1 MDAGNDI
8 LAVAGERD
16 LTGKDA
22 ANALQ
27 TLAKIQGYDKPD
39 EEDEEERRRFVLRWL
54 SKCRNCKLMQAF
66 MDIQEQL
73 KG

>member
-22 ANALQ
+22 A
-27 TLAKIQGYDKPD
+27 
-39 EEDEEERRRFVLRWL
+39 FV
-54 SKCRNCKLMQAF
+54 CAAF
-66 MDIQEQL
+66 V
-73 KG
+73 

>member
-22 ANALQ
+22 A
-27 TLAKIQGYDKPD
+27 
-39 EEDEEERRRFVLRWL
+39 FVRCG
-54 SKCRNCKLMQAF
+54 SIGCHR
-66 MDIQEQL
+66 
-73 KG
+73 KGPVAAGPLDDNTCVARASEV

>member
-22 ANALQ
+22 PSSDVGPLAATEKGRLQPALDDN
-27 TLAKIQGYDKPD
+27 TCVARAS
-39 EEDEEERRRFVLRWL
+39 EV
-54 SKCRNCKLMQAF
+54 
-66 MDIQEQL
+66 
-73 KG
+73 